1 MKKIEEKLLFVSKE
15 ALIKKMEDEWS
26 ALEALEKN
34 LQNRIL
40 NNNEKNEDILILLS
54 NVEPIFTKP
63 VEMWKDHDY
72 AIRQLLFGVRFGHV
86 LFYKKNQGYRTPNKL
101 VLNSLFLPNETIDTP
116 VSEHGGINSNPL
128 RFSKASLEAIFE
140 FFISQSKY
148 IMTIHKLKEIH

>member
-1 MKKIEEKLLFVSKE
+1 MKKIEDKLLFVSKE

-26 ALEALEKN
+26 ALEALEKD
-34 LQNRIL
+34 LQIRIL
-40 NNNEKNEDILILLS
+40 NKNEKNEDILILLS

-63 VEMWKDHDY
+63 VEMWGDHDY

-101 VLNSLFLPNETIDTP
+101 VLNSLFQQNETVNTP

-128 RFSKASLEAIFE
+128 IF
-140 FFISQSKY
+140 
-148 IMTIHKLKEIH
+148 